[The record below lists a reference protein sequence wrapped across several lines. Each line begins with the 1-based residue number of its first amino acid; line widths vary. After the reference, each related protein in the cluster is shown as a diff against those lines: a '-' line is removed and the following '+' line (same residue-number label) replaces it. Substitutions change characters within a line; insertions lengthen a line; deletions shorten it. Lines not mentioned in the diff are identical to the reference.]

1 MWQLIK
7 QVLKSFKSSILLIFG
22 LIFISFTIIFS
33 SFSFLYLSTNT
44 SNSSNNLITEGNKS
58 NAIIEKNYAK
68 LNLQYDYLEKETINN
83 QSLPKSIDKLGK
95 ENKKQ
100 VWQSKLNITTSMNS
114 GDGTYDVVWP
124 WMPSQFSSPVL
135 NEKGKEFATRTPS
148 QIALYGANSDGTT
161 TKMELTNSN
170 KWYSASYGFAKN
182 GNRVTNLQNLVYD
195 DNGKLIG
202 YFQNDEFTES
212 IPIVRGF
219 FGAGK
224 ADFNGNEVI
233 SKPSIPSVD
242 ISNLIINVLLD
253 NKPFETT
260 INVSPHKN
268 YAILDRMQEG
278 ELINF
283 LERPQN
289 KEQKEYP
296 FYTIKL
302 NDKIFTP
309 LQKDIYENILTP
321 EEKSKINNIQVVI
334 KPEWLD
340 YDKNSSDQELEK
352 RKAVQKIL
360 DKKIESLKNEAT
372 KLFEEKYE
380 NAVLKK
386 IDEFNKKNGTNIISN
401 DQSQYVITDQLTS
414 NKYIVSQKDGTEID
428 KIFYT
433 KGTKLSKSSI
443 NLSADELFKE
453 EILFDKKYMKNYIR
467 FLNESVDLFGDS
479 KSSYIKNALESLVDS
494 FDKNT
499 VADDNYY
506 NYVMGFFYSPNLY
519 VNPSKLLNLNRQGAS
534 IEYQL
539 KGGFSR
545 IFIRGTYGV
554 PDKGAYSTVVTK
566 KFIEL
571 NNKDVLPNSEWV
583 KAQSLS
589 SDKFIEWINKLDS
602 KYYIDVNSRKYVI
615 IGIGISPEM
624 AFPST
629 SIESPIP
636 SPKTESIMYVNK
648 NGYESIL
655 LSNPLIY
662 QNKYFSL
669 SFGKKILSNGI
680 FSALDSE
687 NRETKELISK
697 LNAEFKE
704 YINPSFNGNIC
715 YSLDDF
721 KNNQNLLT
729 MRSYFPNQIQLG
741 VSLVSLVVIMILI
754 CLGLYLSYLLI
765 KGYISKNQV
774 QLAIIKANG
783 FSSFSITMSI
793 SLFGLVCSIIAGS
806 LGYIL
811 AYFMQGVFFSIINPY
826 WYIPTIFL
834 NFSPIGLIGGI
845 VSLFVVFAIYTFI
858 ILKLIFKKPINQLIS
873 ENVEIRASKL
883 LNVMK
888 IQSHKVNPLSKFTI
902 SLSLTNIWRSL
913 FFISLCSIGIAIT
926 SIGFSIPKKFE
937 RSNHLTSLNKDY
949 TYKFT
954 LKEPTEQSGLYKKQK
969 YSNLGFTDLSQ
980 GLVPLY
986 KADQVDTEISPS
998 NSNKGILYNGD
1009 WYTFDNWFGYPYDM
1023 KDLKVRNID
1032 GSPKHDENGNILYYG
1047 NIMIPSYRAN
1057 DFIDK
1062 YSNFYHNAVFVKW
1075 MLDFTVPGLNLN
1087 PWEIIK
1093 GLMPTEAVVK
1103 AEVQGQAFLKAI
1115 YNDPDL
1121 GKEAKTYLTYDT
1133 GKNIYGINTNAVIGS
1148 INLGKPDQIGFK
1160 TEFLHFIGK
1169 IYGKEELS
1177 NLDVKLSFG
1186 IIPYTDDTEFY
1197 SSALSKINKIG
1208 SSQYD
1213 NEAEIIGL
1221 KNNSKFI
1228 TLKDNDE
1235 KSIGSLIDDSKIIKE
1250 NNELIYPLIVN
1261 NGAAYKYN
1269 LKVGSIIE
1277 AQSIKGYFRYSW
1289 KMADKQLRK
1298 PITNHNKKIKLKVVG
1313 ISSSSFNNEFY
1324 VSQKTANII
1333 NGSALS
1339 ADPTDGGMFSVSK
1352 TKTGKNNETNV
1363 DTWNL
1368 KISYKNAPND
1378 FVPFNG
1384 MFTKE
1389 EKPIFLE
1396 KNLSFLSDVGVW
1408 NLVSHDES
1416 NGDLSK
1422 AFRENYNLY
1431 GRQHNFENYFDTMV
1445 TRNKEILSY
1454 MKMKDHNAWDVELK
1468 KQLSWAPSQDSNVE
1482 NGTLVKLAQ
1491 YIYDIFGKK
1500 PTDTTINT
1508 SYFDNYG
1515 TITLLYSELIG
1526 TIGIVQNI
1534 SISIAIPLIIVM
1546 ILIIS
1551 YVMMNEFRRMIII
1564 LKTLGYSDKENITC
1578 ILLTFLPIILLSVLF
1593 SMLIL
1598 FAMLSL
1604 MQYIIYSAATVFI
1617 TSGLEFL
1624 PTLYGIVG
1632 VLTILIIN
1640 FGFIVFMYKKQK
1652 LKTAIVD

>member
-22 LIFISFTIIFS
+22 LIFISFAIIFS
-33 SFSFLYLSTNT
+33 SFSFLYLSANT
-44 SNSSNNLITEGNKS
+44 SNSSNNLIIEGNKS

-68 LNLQYDYLEKETINN
+68 LNLKYDFLEKETINN
-83 QSLPKSIDKLGK
+83 QTVPKDTNAV
-95 ENKKQ
+95 NKKKI
-100 VWQSKLNITTSMNS
+100 WQSKLNVTNSMQF

-124 WMPSQFSSPVL
+124 WIPDQFNNPGL
-135 NEKGKEFATRTPS
+135 NEKNREFANRTPS
-148 QIALYGANSDGTT
+148 QMALYGANSDGST
-161 TKMELTNSN
+161 TKMDLTNSN
-170 KWYSASYGFAKN
+170 KWFSAAYGFSNNGKQITNPKN
-182 GNRVTNLQNLVYD
+182 LIYD
-195 DNGKLIG
+195 DSGKLIG
-202 YFQNDEFTES
+202 YFQNGEFTEA

-224 ADFNGNEVI
+224 DNFNGNEII
-233 SKPSIPSVD
+233 SKPTRPSVD

-253 NKPFETT
+253 NNPYETT
-260 INVSPHKN
+260 INVSQYKN

-278 ELINF
+278 ELIKF
-283 LERPQN
+283 LEKPN
-289 KEQKEYP
+289 NIEQVDVPY
-296 FYTIKL
+296 YTIKL
-302 NDKIFTP
+302 DRTGFTP
-309 LQKDIYENILTP
+309 LQNDIYDNFLT
-321 EEKSKINNIQVVI
+321 EKERNEVDNVKVFI
-334 KPEWLD
+334 KDSWLE
-340 YDKNSSDQELEK
+340 YDSSSSNKDVEK
-352 RKAVQKIL
+352 RKAIQKIL
-360 DKKIESLKNEAT
+360 DKKIDLLKNEIN
-372 KLFEEKYE
+372 KLFDTKYE
-380 NAVLKK
+380 KAVLNK
-386 IDEFNKKNGTNIISN
+386 IDDFNKRYNTKIISN

-433 KGTKLSKSSI
+433 SGTKLSKSI
-443 NLSADELFKE
+443 VNLTADELFKE
-453 EILFDKKYMKNYIR
+453 EVLFDKKYMKNYIR
-467 FLNESVDLFGDS
+467 FLNESIDLFGDT
-479 KSSYIKNALESLVDS
+479 KSEYIKTALSSLTES
-494 FDKNT
+494 FNKNI

-506 NYVMGFFYSPNLY
+506 NYIMGFFYSPNLY
-519 VNPSKLLNLNRQGAS
+519 VNPSKSFNLNRQGTS

-545 IFIRGTYGV
+545 LFIRGSYGI
-554 PDKGAYSTVVTK
+554 PDKSAYSTVVTK
-566 KFIEL
+566 KFVEL
-571 NNKDVLPNSEWV
+571 NNKKVLPNSEWV
-583 KAQSLS
+583 KAQALS

-629 SIESPIP
+629 SIENPIP

-648 NGYESIL
+648 SGYESIL
-655 LSNPLIY
+655 LSNPLTY

-669 SFGKKILSNGI
+669 TFGNKILSNGI
-680 FSALDSE
+680 FSSLDSE
-687 NRETKELISK
+687 NRETKEIINN
-697 LNAEFKE
+697 LNRVFKE
-704 YINPSFNGNIC
+704 YMNPSFGGNIS
-715 YSLDDF
+715 YSLDDY

-765 KGYISKNQV
+765 KGYIVRNQV

-783 FSSFSITMSI
+783 FSSLSITMSI
-793 SLFGLVCSIIAGS
+793 SLFGLVCSIIAGTF
-806 LGYIL
+806 GYIL
-811 AYFMQGVFFSIINPY
+811 AYFMQGIFFSIINPY

-845 VSLFVVFAIYTFI
+845 VSLFVVFAIYTLI

-873 ENVEIRASKL
+873 ENVEIKASKL

-926 SIGFSIPKKFE
+926 SIGFSIPEKFE
-937 RSNHLTSLNKDY
+937 RSNHLTALNKDY

-969 YSNLGFTDLSQ
+969 YSNLGFTDLNQ
-980 GLVPLY
+980 GLIPLY
-986 KADQVDTEISPS
+986 KADEIDTELGGS
-998 NSNKGILYNGD
+998 NTNKGILYNGA
-1009 WYTFDNWFGYPYDM
+1009 WHTFDNWFGYPYDM
-1023 KDLKVRNID
+1023 KDLKVRNVD
-1032 GSPKHDENGNILYYG
+1032 GTPKYDEDGNPLYFG

-1115 YNDPDL
+1115 YNDPDI
-1121 GKEAKTYLTYDT
+1121 GKEAQTYLTYDT
-1133 GKNIYGINTNAVIGS
+1133 GNNIYGINTNAVIGS

-1160 TEFLHFIGK
+1160 TDFLHFIGK

-1186 IIPYTDDTEFY
+1186 IIPYTDETEFY

-1208 SSQYD
+1208 GSQYG
-1213 NEAEIIGL
+1213 NEIEIIGL
-1221 KNNSKFI
+1221 QKNSKFI
-1228 TLKDNDE
+1228 TLKDNEE
-1235 KSIGSLIDDSKIIKE
+1235 KDISSLIDQKNIING

-1269 LKVGSIIE
+1269 LKVGSVIE
-1277 AQSIKGYFRYSW
+1277 AQSEKGYFRYSW
-1289 KMADKQLRK
+1289 KIADKKLGV
-1298 PITNHNKKIKLKVVG
+1298 PIQNHNKKIKLKVVG

-1324 VSQKTANII
+1324 VDQQTANII
-1333 NGSALS
+1333 NGSAL
-1339 ADPTDGGMFSVSK
+1339 AEDGVDGGMFSVSK
-1352 TKTGKNNETNV
+1352 TKTGTNENNI
-1363 DTWNL
+1363 DQWNL
-1368 KISYKNAPND
+1368 NISYQKAPTN
-1378 FVPFNG
+1378 FIPFNG

-1389 EKPIFLE
+1389 EKPIFLD
-1396 KNLSFLSDVGVW
+1396 KNLSFLSEVGVW
-1408 NLVSHDES
+1408 NLLSHDES

-1422 AFRENYNLY
+1422 AFRENYNFW
-1431 GRQHNFENYFDTMV
+1431 GRRHNFENYFDTIA

-1454 MKMKDHNAWDVELK
+1454 MKMKDYQTWKDTLMTE
-1468 KQLSWAPSQDSNVE
+1468 LSWDKNGVGSLE
-1482 NGTLVKLAQ
+1482 NGTLVKMAQ

-1515 TITLLYSELIG
+1515 TVTLLYGDLIG
-1526 TIGIVQNI
+1526 TIGIIQNI
-1534 SISIAIPLIIVM
+1534 SISIAIPLIVVM

-1578 ILLTFLPIILLSVLF
+1578 ILLTFLPIILFSILF
-1593 SMLIL
+1593 SMLVL

-1604 MQYIIYSAATVFI
+1604 LQYIIFSAATVFI
-1617 TSGLEFL
+1617 TSGLELL
-1624 PTLYGIVG
+1624 PTLYGVIG
-1632 VLTILIIN
+1632 VLAILMIN
-1640 FGFIVFMYKKQK
+1640 FGFIVFMYKNQK